1 MTPQRAVLALA
12 AGVVALAPAGLAEQT
27 DVPGRTAW
35 GDPDLQGVWDFR
47 TITPMERPLELA
59 DKQLLTAEE
68 AASYEARENRRQNRD
83 LVDPEKGG
91 AIYPPASEGGVVPY
105 NEFWYDRGSSL
116 PSSSIRRTGGFRRSS
131 RVRPGRGARSAPTS
145 PANVPFGSAAAGSG
159 RTDRKTGRSA
169 SAACWD
175 STPGRR

>member
-1 MTPQRAVLALA
+1 MRCVLALLA
-12 AGVVALAPAGLAEQT
+12 AAPAAAQPAAAE
-27 DVPGRTAW
+27 RTAW

-59 DKQLLTAEE
+59 GRQVLTEEE

-83 LVDPEKGG
+83 LVDPEQGG

-116 PSSSIRRTGGFRRSS
+116 ADGGRTSLIVDPPDGRLAAARAPGARATGTHRQRRRCRRTS
-131 RVRPGRGARSAPTS
+131 RT
-145 PANVPFGSAAAGSG
+145 VP
-159 RTDRKTGRSA
+159 
-169 SAACWD
+169 
-175 STPGRR
+175 